1 MSTKPMKPLK
11 KPQSAQVK
19 VDLRDTETI
28 KCRDCNNYLFITSFI
43 LKRLSAIVSPNGQ
56 EALIPVQVY
65 SCGNCGQ
72 VAEGMLA
79 GTGIEEETKSNKFPS
94 LDI

>member
-11 KPQSAQVK
+11 KPQSAQVQ
-19 VDLRDTETI
+19 VDLRDAETI
-28 KCRDCNNYLFITSFI
+28 KCSDCNNYLFITSFI

-65 SCGNCGQ
+65 SCGNCGK
-72 VAEGMLA
+72 VADGMLE
-79 GTGIEEETKSNKFPS
+79 GSGVEEETKTNKFPS

>member
-11 KPQSAQVK
+11 KPQSAQVQ
-19 VDLRDTETI
+19 VDLRDAETI
-28 KCRDCNNYLFITSFI
+28 KCSDCNNYLFITSFI

-65 SCGNCGQ
+65 SCGNCGK
-72 VAEGMLA
+72 VAEGMLE
-79 GTGIEEETKSNKFPS
+79 GSGVEEETKTNKFPS

>member
-11 KPQSAQVK
+11 KPQSQVK
-19 VDLRDTETI
+19 VDLKQAETI
-28 KCRDCNNYLFITSFI
+28 KCNDCNNYLFITSFV
-43 LKRLSAIVSPNGQ
+43 LKKLSAIVSPTGQ

-65 SCGNCGQ
+65 SCGNCGK
-72 VAEGMLA
+72 VAEGFLE
-79 GTGIEEETKSNKFPS
+79 GSGLEEETKSNKFPS

>member
-11 KPQSAQVK
+11 KPQSAQVQ
-19 VDLRDTETI
+19 VDLRDAETI
-28 KCRDCNNYLFITSFI
+28 KCSDCNNYLFITSFI

-65 SCGNCGQ
+65 SCGNCGK
-72 VAEGMLA
+72 VADGMLE
-79 GTGIEEETKSNKFPS
+79 GSGLEEDKPSSFPS
-94 LDI
+94 LNI

>member
-11 KPQSAQVK
+11 KPQSAQVQ
-19 VDLRDTETI
+19 VDLRDAETI
-28 KCRDCNNYLFITSFI
+28 KCSSCNNYLFITSFI